1 MDMSCTDSAANSSD
15 GDSWKNFYLLNT
27 PSSVLGSHKLADNR
41 KEHSERWKNWPG
53 MIPSCYR
60 SRLGLKRD
68 SEFLIF
74 AVAQGTVEVFG

>member
-1 MDMSCTDSAANSSD
+1 MSCTDSAANSSD
-15 GDSWKNFYLLNT
+15 DDSWKNFYLLNT
-27 PSSVLGSHKLADNR
+27 LSSVLGSHKLADNR

-53 MIPSCYR
+53 MLPSCYR